1 VDLGRRAWQ
10 EDADGPLGPTRR
22 GLAAG
27 ARFELSRC
35 ARGMGKTR
43 PVEAVRG
50 PNAEGRAPARG
61 GSAARSGARPSCF
74 SAGQRDFDCVFLQK
88 VE

>member
-1 VDLGRRAWQ
+1 
-10 EDADGPLGPTRR
+10 
-22 GLAAG
+22 
-27 ARFELSRC
+27 
-35 ARGMGKTR
+35 MGKTR